1 MAKTVAEIDGDS
13 SGLVSEL
20 GKAKGAMG
28 DLGTQGKKLSDQ
40 LKDVADQ
47 ADVAAGNLVNA
58 LGGPGA
64 IKAIGG
70 VGIAFAG
77 VKAGVDAF
85 MDSAENMFRSM
96 GDEGQAVWDQVE
108 KSLFAIKGSFAEAV
122 IGSDDMYEAGGRL
135 QAMFEVVKD
144 ALDAVFDLL
153 KPLTVAMTGLLELTT
168 DYGDKAK
175 VAADKLRQQADAQ
188 TKVKESGDLAATSI
202 QTLKEKMMALRG
214 ETENLRDIQL
224 ASYQMDAKM
233 TAQRILDT
241 ERVADEAEAKAA
253 LVARQEEVFKLT
265 TDQVG
270 MMAQYGAIENTQE
283 ARDAAYVE
291 RYKLNSAT
299 ILAEEMKKREGLS
312 ASRKAEYDQATAL
325 YLEFERM
332 RLTNEGAPGANG
344 KTGTGGGGG
353 TKEPTAQER
362 IEAAL
367 AKAKAEADA
376 LATLKEQNDRTEQQL
391 ELDKLKAELERID
404 AHNAEKAAK
413 AQEFLDYTKQMEL
426 DHIAEIHARGELTAE
441 EQDELNAQRL
451 QAVQDRA
458 GQEMGIYAQ
467 VAGKQLALGKLSAKT
482 LADQARQQLGNVIMG
497 LGDKAM
503 AEAGIM
509 AAALDPRAFAMFAA
523 GTTAYTI
530 GGALAADK
538 KGSGGNT
545 PATEKEQKEA
555 PAPNNYA
562 FNLRVDSVFAD
573 GESVARQ
580 FAMMQES
587 ARQRGLLAQ
596 GAF

>member
-28 DLGTQGKKLSDQ
+28 DLGTQGRKLSDQ

-85 MDSAENMFRSM
+85 MDSAENMFRAM

-122 IGSDDMYEAGGRL
+122 LGADDMYAAGGKL
-135 QAMFEVVKD
+135 EAIFGIVKD
-144 ALDAVFDLL
+144 AIDASMTIL
-153 KPLTVAMTGLLELTT
+153 KPFVVLLESLL
-168 DYGDKAK
+168 DLVANYGNRSKE
-175 VAADKLRQQADAQ
+175 AADKLRQQAEAQ
-188 TKVKESGDLAATSI
+188 TKVKETGDLAATSI
-202 QTLKEKMMALRG
+202 QSLKEKMMALRG
-214 ETENLRDIQL
+214 ETENLRDVQL

-233 TAQRILDT
+233 TAQRILET
-241 ERVADEAEAKAA
+241 ERVADEAEAKGA
-253 LVARQEEVFKLT
+253 LVARQEELFKLT

-270 MMAQYGAIENTQE
+270 MMAQHGAIANTAE
-283 ARDAAYVE
+283 AREAAYVE
-291 RYKLNSAT
+291 RYKLNSAA

-332 RLTNEGAPGANG
+332 RMTNEGAPATED
-344 KTGTGGGGG
+344 KTDKGNKGGSKGPAEDPVE
-353 TKEPTAQER
+353 KEKR
-362 IEAAL
+362 EAAEL
-367 AKAKAEADA
+367 AN
-376 LATLKEQNDRTEQQL
+376 LKYQNDKTAQQL
-391 ELDKLKAELERID
+391 ELDRLKAELERID
-404 AHNAEKAAK
+404 AQNAEKAAK
-413 AQEFLDYTKQMEL
+413 AQAFLDYTKQMEL

-467 VAGKQLALGKLSAKT
+467 VAGKQLAIGKLSAKT